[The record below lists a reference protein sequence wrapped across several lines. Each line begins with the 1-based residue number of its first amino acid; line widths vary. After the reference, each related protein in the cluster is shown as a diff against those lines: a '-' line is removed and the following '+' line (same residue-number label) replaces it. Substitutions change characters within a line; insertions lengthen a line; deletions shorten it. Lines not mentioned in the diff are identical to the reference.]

1 MNQIEMDIPAIEM
14 TVNAKK
20 LVPWISYLIFFA
32 VLNET
37 VFNVATPK
45 IAEQFSLGLSGVSW
59 IMTIFMIFFG
69 ICSIIYGKLSDLY
82 SLKRLIVIGVVIYS
96 VGSIIGFVFQSSY
109 LLIIV
114 ARAVQGIGA
123 SAIPALIFVVVAR
136 YFPVAERGKIFG
148 LITATVSFGIGLGPV
163 IGGFVAGSLH
173 WSFLFVIPLFT
184 LIAIPFLR
192 KELPEEKQG
201 EGSVD
206 IIGATLVGLT
216 IGALMVYLTFS
227 DWYYLAAF
235 VILLAGFIISIRTT
249 TNPFIDSSLFKNR
262 LFRNGVIIGFS
273 LFSIVIG
280 VLFVI
285 PLMLHEVHGLSTS
298 EIGLIL
304 FPGAISSVVFG
315 PIGGSLADR
324 KGNNFVVVIGLGLLV
339 ASLILISLLMTIS
352 PWLVSASLLLL
363 YVGFSLFQTALVN
376 SVSQTL
382 PVHKM
387 GVGMGLFNL
396 VSIISGAMGTAL
408 FGKILDGK
416 WLAFRV
422 FSVSSNAK
430 TFAYCNLLILF
441 SIVVILGGLLYLR
454 SYQNLPK
461 ASQLVQE

>member
-1 MNQIEMDIPAIEM
+1 MNLIEMDLPTIET

-20 LVPWISYLIFFA
+20 LIPWISYLIFFA

-37 VFNVATPK
+37 VFNVATPQ
-45 IAEQFSLGLSGVSW
+45 IAGQFSLDSSGVSW

-69 ICSIIYGKLSDLY
+69 ICSVIYGKLSDIY
-82 SLKRLIVIGVVIYS
+82 SLRRLIVIGVVIYNI
-96 VGSIIGFVFQSSY
+96 GSIIGFVFQSSY

-136 YFPVAERGKIFG
+136 YFPAAERGKIFG

-184 LIAIPFLR
+184 LISIPFLM
-192 KELPEEKQG
+192 KELPAEKRG
-201 EGSVD
+201 EGSLD
-206 IIGATLVGLT
+206 IIGALLVGLT
-216 IGALMVYLTFS
+216 IGTLMVYLTFS
-227 DWYYLAAF
+227 AWYYLTAF
-235 VILLAGFIISIRTT
+235 VILLAGFILHIRTT
-249 TNPFIDSSLFKNR
+249 TNPFIDPAFFKNQ
-262 LFRNGVIIGFS
+262 LFRNGVIVGFS

-285 PLMLHEVHGLSTS
+285 PLMLHDVHGLSTS

-324 KGNNFVVVIGLGLLV
+324 KGNNFVMVIGLSLLLT
-339 ASLILISLLMTIS
+339 SLILISLLMANS

-363 YVGFSLFQTALVN
+363 YVGFALFQTALVN

-382 PVHKM
+382 PVREI

-408 FGKILDGK
+408 VGKILDGK
-416 WLAFRV
+416 WLAFRI
-422 FSVSSNAK
+422 FPVSSNSKA
-430 TFAYCNLLILF
+430 FAYSNLLILF

-454 SYQNLPK
+454 SYRNLPQ
-461 ASQLVQE
+461 AS

>member
-1 MNQIEMDIPAIEM
+1 MNLIEMDRPTIET

-20 LVPWISYLIFFA
+20 LVPWISYLIFFS

-45 IAEQFSLGLSGVSW
+45 IAAQFSLDSSGVSW

-69 ICSIIYGKLSDLY
+69 ICSVIYGKLSDIY
-82 SLKRLIVIGVVIYS
+82 SLRRLIVIGVIIYNI
-96 VGSIIGFVFQSSY
+96 GSIMGFVFQSSY
-109 LLIIV
+109 LLTIV

-136 YFPVAERGKIFG
+136 YFPAAERGKIFG
-148 LITATVSFGIGLGPV
+148 LVTATVSFGIGLGPV

-184 LIAIPFLR
+184 LIAIPFLM
-192 KELPEEKQG
+192 KELPAEKRG

-216 IGALMVYLTFS
+216 IGILMVYLTFS
-227 DWYYLAAF
+227 AWYYLAAF
-235 VILLAGFIISIRTT
+235 VILLAGFILRIRTT
-249 TNPFIDSSLFKNR
+249 TNPFIDPAFFKNR
-262 LFRNGVIIGFS
+262 LFRNGVIVGFS

-285 PLMLHEVHGLSTS
+285 PLMLHDVHGLSTS

-324 KGNNFVVVIGLGLLV
+324 KGNNFVVIIGLSLLLT
-339 ASLILISLLMTIS
+339 SLILISLLMAIS

-382 PVHKM
+382 PAHET

-408 FGKILDGK
+408 VGKILDGK
-416 WLAFRV
+416 WLAFRI
-422 FSVSSNAK
+422 FSVSSNSNA
-430 TFAYCNLLILF
+430 FAYSNLLIMF
-441 SIVVILGGLLYLR
+441 AIVVILGGLLYLR
-454 SYQNLPK
+454 SYRNLPQ
-461 ASQLVQE
+461 AS